1 MEAEERQAAAPYMI
15 HERCMTGA
23 GATSRR
29 ARARSWMGATSSP
42 TQLRFI
48 VICILAIVS
57 DDQNMHSWTLD
68 VYTCARPHR
77 DRVLRV
83 AEVWSANRS
92 VNTHGGTGL

>member
-15 HERCMTGA
+15 HERCRMGA

-29 ARARSWMGATSSP
+29 ARARSWMGATSSVHSSAL
-42 TQLRFI
+42 T
-48 VICILAIVS
+48 CILAIVS
-57 DDQNMHSWTLD
+57 DDQIMHSWTLD

-83 AEVWSANRS
+83 AEVWSAG
-92 VNTHGGTGL
+92 HTGL

>member
-23 GATSRR
+23 TSRR

-42 TQLRFI
+42 TQLSFI

-68 VYTCARPHR
+68 VYTCARPQGSR
-77 DRVLRV
+77 IACRRGVV
-83 AEVWSANRS
+83 
-92 VNTHGGTGL
+92 GTQICKYSIQRR

>member
-68 VYTCARPHR
+68 VYTCARPQGSR
-77 DRVLRV
+77 IACRRGVV
-83 AEVWSANRS
+83 
-92 VNTHGGTGL
+92 GTQICKYSIQRR